1 MAKIKLNILGPSI
14 KKELAKQNQVTAIAQ
29 QMIGGLPKATH
40 KQSIQSVMRA
50 IEVSADNNTP
60 QAVKDATALAA
71 VQIVG
76 NSASMDVADMMDE
89 AVGARARELMAGIQN
104 ELQGQ

>member
-1 MAKIKLNILGPSI
+1 MANLVKQAIRQL
-14 KKELAKQNQVTAIAQ
+14 KKQEQVNTIAQ

-50 IEVSADNNTP
+50 IEVAADKDIP
-60 QAVKDATALAA
+60 QTVKDATALAA

-76 NSASMDVADMMDE
+76 NSNSMDLADMMDE
-89 AVGARARELMAGIQN
+89 AIGDRARQLIAGVQN
-104 ELQGQ
+104 QLNQ